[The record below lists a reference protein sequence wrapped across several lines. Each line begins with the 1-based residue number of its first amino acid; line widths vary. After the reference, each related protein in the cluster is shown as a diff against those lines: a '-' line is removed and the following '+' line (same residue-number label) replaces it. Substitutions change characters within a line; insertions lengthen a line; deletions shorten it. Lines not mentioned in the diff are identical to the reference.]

1 MKLHMKLRT
10 RLFLGFSA
18 LMTVALLG
26 LMLALVSVMQ
36 MAKSQERLIG
46 DNFTAIELNQQMR
59 HALGNMLLGR
69 MHAETDV
76 ALLEREQAKFEA
88 LLEQR
93 LGESTS
99 AEQERDL
106 REISAAFARFVEQ
119 LTVPHS
125 ADWTTADDQALGDAF
140 SAVRERLLE
149 VQNRAYQHIREME
162 EHSRDR
168 AILLAGVLGLTGVA
182 VLLIGFITAHGFA
195 RRFAATSTLPCRARR
210 SPSCPR

>member
-59 HALGNMLLGR
+59 HALGNMLLAR

-88 LLEQR
+88 LLERDRKFGDGRARVEGPEIRDENGR
-93 LGESTS
+93 LVEEEEG
-99 AEQERDL
+99 DL
-106 REISAAFARFVEQ
+106 FFYASQMPFPHYLEEI
-119 LTVPHS
+119 
-125 ADWTTADDQALGDAF
+125 LGDGYTVQQIISPYF
-140 SAVRERLLE
+140 NRLPNHN
-149 VQNRAYQHIREME
+149 V
-162 EHSRDR
+162 SKSS
-168 AILLAGVLGLTGVA
+168 
-182 VLLIGFITAHGFA
+182 F
-195 RRFAATSTLPCRARR
+195 FAAHLI
-210 SPSCPR
+210 